1 MRIRVAVLALGG
13 LLLTG
18 LSGSAIAADGTPTPV
33 GGGWQPLSGGGQ
45 PSVERG
51 SSAGAPAAASTESA
65 SGAVAEPVSTKA
77 LEQAAPATEV
87 WTIREGFPISEE
99 LKSWGSRANW
109 SVVWQ
114 MPRDV
119 IAAATTTF
127 SGDFPT
133 ALTDVVKTLAANG
146 ALIRARIFDGN
157 RTVVVQGPG
166 VPAQQ

>member
-1 MRIRVAVLALGG
+1 EQA
-13 LLLTG
+13 T
-18 LSGSAIAADGTPTPV
+18 
-33 GGGWQPLSGGGQ
+33 
-45 PSVERG
+45 
-51 SSAGAPAAASTESA
+51 PAA
-65 SGAVAEPVSTKA
+65 
-77 LEQAAPATEV
+77 EV

-119 IAAATTTF
+119 IAAATTPF
-127 SGDFPT
+127 SGDFPP

-166 VPAQQ
+166 VPA